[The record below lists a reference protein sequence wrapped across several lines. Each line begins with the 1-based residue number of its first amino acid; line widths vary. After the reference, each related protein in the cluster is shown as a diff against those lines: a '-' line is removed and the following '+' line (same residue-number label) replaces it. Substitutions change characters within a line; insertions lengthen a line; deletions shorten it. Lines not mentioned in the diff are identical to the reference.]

1 MHIHG
6 AIQSIQGA
14 SYASI
19 ASQGQAAA
27 AKQAAEVRK
36 RLLKS
41 GPTLGADT
49 TPEESLM
56 ISRWLSSGEHNSRHS
71 QAFAG
76 DEYTS
81 ASEGRDPDRD
91 SNLG

>member
-1 MHIHG
+1 
-6 AIQSIQGA
+6 
-14 SYASI
+14 
-19 ASQGQAAA
+19 
-27 AKQAAEVRK
+27 
-36 RLLKS
+36 
-41 GPTLGADT
+41 
-49 TPEESLM
+49 M